1 MPHWNP
7 LGDSAPRPWA
17 PQREGA
23 TRISEGPASPRLWSA
38 PQPGCRP
45 RVPIRTAVTCAL
57 PAWGRG
63 MEKPPTPSSRGP
75 ASCRP
80 CACVSAPRWPRGP
93 LCIRPISQVL
103 EFPRQCVSSH
113 GPLGKERTTNI
124 PHDSPSWDEELPPTS
139 QESPQTCLH
148 SRSRVR
154 VFLRLTDTGRAGCP
168 EAADRAHRGLPGGG
182 ARGEGRGTR
191 VAWEEGRSS
200 PRRGRRPANKHP
212 AACSGET
219 AARQDGLPGGE
230 PRVGPGRW
238 VPLLQLV

>member
-1 MPHWNP
+1 MRCRLALRTP
-7 LGDSAPRPWA
+7 LGKTQGAPVTVVSSEARGCLTGTLWATLPPRPWA

-23 TRISEGPASPRLWSA
+23 ARISEGPASPRLWSA

-45 RVPIRTAVTCAL
+45 RVPTRTAVACAL

-93 LCIRPISQVL
+93 LCIRPIARVL

-113 GPLGKERTTNI
+113 GPLEKERPTNI

-148 SRSRVR
+148 SRSRVG
-154 VFLRLTDTGRAGCP
+154 V
-168 EAADRAHRGLPGGG
+168 AAHGHR
-182 ARGEGRGTR
+182 
-191 VAWEEGRSS
+191 
-200 PRRGRRPANKHP
+200 
-212 AACSGET
+212 
-219 AARQDGLPGGE
+219 Q
-230 PRVGPGRW
+230 GP
-238 VPLLQLV
+238 LS